1 MQTKKQKCTLSIL
14 VCLLLFTALQTVNAQ
29 IVIGAPNLGF
39 TQACAN
45 ENFNEYT
52 VSFLF
57 NPENEL
63 EASNVF
69 SLQLSDADGDFTNPI
84 PLNLLS
90 SGAATSSPATLTF
103 AFPTTLAG
111 ENYRI
116 RVKSSA
122 PAATSGR
129 SAPFAAYYK
138 LQDAPFTINNLIE
151 TGVFCSGGSY
161 LLTIDNPGSG
171 DNDSPLAYPSLTY
184 NWYRVTGLTTSEF
197 VATGNSLMVT
207 EAGTYFVETDYGTC
221 TSDSFSNRV
230 TISEVGAGGADAGIS
245 ASLGTLFCPDQGPNV
260 LSTISG
266 DSYQWFENGN
276 SISGAT
282 TQMYETTESGT
293 YSVQVDLGGCV
304 ASGEITIVSQTF
316 EASINV
322 EDTNTIEDG
331 ESLSVVITNTAISP
345 EFEWYLD
352 DVLISTATTDSFE
365 ATDYGNYTV
374 IVTQNTGCE
383 ATKIF
388 SFEVTEPFDPFP
400 EVDLIPNMISPNGDG
415 INDTWII
422 PTQYV
427 VGSNTQVTILTNR
440 GEVVVNTDAYQNNW
454 PENDLNL
461 TSINLVFY
469 YIITT
474 SDNEVRKGSIT
485 IIK

>member
-1 MQTKKQKCTLSIL
+1 MQTKKKQFKLRIL
-14 VCLLLFTALQTVNAQ
+14 VCLLIFTVQQTVNSQ
-29 IVIGAPNLGF
+29 IVISSPNLNF
-39 TQACAN
+39 SQACAN
-45 ENFNEYT
+45 ENFNTYSVT
-52 VSFLF
+52 FLF

-63 EASNVF
+63 EPSNEF
-69 SLQLSDADGDFTNPI
+69 SLELSDADGDFANPVA
-84 PLNLLS
+84 LNLLS
-90 SGAATSSPATLTF
+90 SGAVTSSPATLTF
-103 AFPTTLAG
+103 EFPNTVAG

-116 RVKSSA
+116 RVKSTA
-122 PAATSGR
+122 PVATSGR
-129 SAPFAAYYK
+129 SQPFAAYYK
-138 LQDAPFTINNLIE
+138 LQDSPFTINNLIE

-171 DNDSPLAYPSLTY
+171 GNDSPLAYPSLTY
-184 NWYRVTGLTTSEF
+184 NWYQVTGPTTSVF
-197 VATGNSLMVT
+197 VASGSSLMVT
-207 EAGTYFVETDYGTC
+207 QEGTYFVETDYGTC

-230 TISEVGAGGADAGIS
+230 TITEVGSGGSDAGIS

-260 LSTISG
+260 LSTITG
-266 DSYQWFENGN
+266 DSYQWFENGS

-282 TQMYETTESGT
+282 SQMYETTESGT
-293 YSVQVDLGGCV
+293 YTVQVDLGGCV

-322 EDTNTIEDG
+322 EDTNTIEEG
-331 ESLSVVITNTAISP
+331 ESLSVVITNTAILP

-374 IVTQNTGCE
+374 IVTQSTGCE

-388 SFEVTEPFDPFP
+388 SFEISEPFDPFP
-400 EVDLIPNMISPNGDG
+400 DVDKIPNLISPNGDG

-422 PTQYV
+422 PAQYV

-440 GEVVVNTDAYQNNW
+440 GEVVVNTDAYLNNW
-454 PENDLNL
+454 PEDDLNL

-474 SDNEVRKGSIT
+474 SDNEVKKGSIT